1 MPVQMLVQMPVRMP
15 TLPVQMLVL
24 MPVQMPPILII
35 STSLNVFVKMIR

>member
-35 STSLNVFVKMIR
+35 STSLNVLLK

>member
-35 STSLNVFVKMIR
+35 STSLNVMLE